1 VGYFDTLN
9 RRHICYLDP
18 EDPIGYFYTPNEV
31 ELLFFIYLRIPMDI
45 ILKPIMKGVK
55 NNGFE
60 PEAHIRKIAYFFF
73 WVILYHYE
81 NN

>member
-9 RRHICYLDP
+9 RKPIYYLDP
-18 EDPIGYFYTPNEV
+18 EDSIGYFYTPNGV
-31 ELLFFIYLRIPMDI
+31 DITVIYLFEIPMNI
-45 ILKPIMKGVK
+45 ILKPIMKAVK

-60 PEAHIRKIAYFFF
+60 PEAHIRKTAYFLL
-73 WVILYHYE
+73 WVILYHYD